1 MHSNCNGFEG
11 GVQVRNAGEE
21 RGLKGE
27 PVRAGNLRKGAIAE
41 EGPPRPTGF
50 GEVAARYRGAR
61 HSRVGA
67 ADPVYFSRSRQLRL
81 FSGGSFCIS
90 SRCHTSMW
98 RFGPT
103 AFGRVLSFASP
114 WCWPREAQEREAGT
128 FWRVED
134 LWLSPFGDVS
144 HATNLRPALRC
155 HLPKFYCSAG
165 QWRLA
170 RGSIIS
176 TIVGGSI

>member
-81 FSGGSFCIS
+81 FSGGSFVFLPAATPACGVS
-90 SRCHTSMW
+90 AQPLSGGFFRLLRH
-98 RFGPT
+98 GVGL
-103 AFGRVLSFASP
+103 GRRRS
-114 WCWPREAQEREAGT
+114 E
-128 FWRVED
+128 
-134 LWLSPFGDVS
+134 
-144 HATNLRPALRC
+144 RPARSGGLRIC
-155 HLPKFYCSAG
+155 GYPLLGTSATRQISG
-165 QWRLA
+165 RRCAATSRSFIVAPGSGA
-170 RGSIIS
+170 RRA
-176 TIVGGSI
+176 VR

>member
-114 WCWPREAQEREAGT
+114 WRWPREAQEREAGT

-134 LWLSPFGDVS
+134 LWLLLGTS
-144 HATNLRPALRC
+144 ATRQISGRHCAATSRSFIVAPG
-155 HLPKFYCSAG
+155 SG
-165 QWRLA
+165 A
-170 RGSIIS
+170 RRA
-176 TIVGGSI
+176 VR